1 VYYCVPAEK
10 RLVGAARAVRLAFTE
25 TPELPVP
32 LDKDQVHHIAMLA
45 RLKLSDEEYAESI
58 EKLSKI
64 VDFIDQ
70 LSQAQTDGVVPMAHP
85 LDAAQRLRPDAIS
98 EIDERDAYQEN
109 APAVSGG
116 LYLVPKVIE

>member
-1 VYYCVPAEK
+1 M
-10 RLVGAARAVRLAFTE
+10 
-25 TPELPVP
+25 P

-45 RLKLSDEEYAESI
+45 RLKLTDEEYAESV

-64 VDFIDQ
+64 VDFVDQ

-98 EIDERDAYQEN
+98 EIDERDVYQEN